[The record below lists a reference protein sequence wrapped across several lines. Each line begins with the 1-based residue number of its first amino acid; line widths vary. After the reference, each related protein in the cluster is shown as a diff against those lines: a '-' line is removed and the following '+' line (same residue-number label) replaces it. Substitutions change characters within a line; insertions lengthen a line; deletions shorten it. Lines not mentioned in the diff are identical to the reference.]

1 MRLCFL
7 FLLSFFT
14 FPALA
19 DVANIPDPVDV
30 NTCTLTLTTVL
41 ILFVFM
47 TSIPLLFFHKKDKIN
62 KKIIIFIFIVI
73 VIVTVSYL
81 VLAISGSFCK
91 KELDDRVNL
100 CHSVCRGWGIFY
112 IMSEEEEI
120 ACGACRAE
128 YHNSLRGKIIDMLL
142 WE

>member
-1 MRLCFL
+1 MRMCFL

-19 DVANIPDPVDV
+19 DSVIGPYPVDV

-41 ILFVFM
+41 ILFVFIL
-47 TSIPLLFFHKKDKIN
+47 TSIALLFFHKKDKIN
-62 KKIIIFIFIVI
+62 KKIIIFIFIII
-73 VIVTVSYL
+73 VIVSYL

-91 KELDDRVNL
+91 KELDDRQYL
-100 CHSVCRGWGIFY
+100 CHSVCRPTSFDILP
-112 IMSEEEEI
+112 SEEEEI
-120 ACGACRAE
+120 ACGACLAE

-142 WE
+142 WK

>member
-41 ILFVFM
+41 ILFVFIL
-47 TSIPLLFFHKKDKIN
+47 TSIALLFFHKKDKTN
-62 KKIIIFIFIVI
+62 KKIIIFIFIFI
-73 VIVTVSYL
+73 VIVSYL
-81 VLAISGSFCK
+81 VLAISGSFCE

-100 CHSVCRGWGIFY
+100 CHSVCRGTSFDVM
-112 IMSEEEEI
+112 MSKEEEI
-120 ACGACRAE
+120 ACGACRFE